1 MKFLL
6 LIIFLATNALAWG
19 PEGHMIVAE
28 IAQKELTAKAQAAV
42 TDLLR
47 GQSLADVSNWA
58 DTIKGQ
64 AEWTHTKP
72 WHFVDVPDGE
82 TYDSIEHSHDGDT
95 IVAITELVAVLK
107 SKSVDPITKQNA
119 LKFIVHFVGDIHQ
132 PLHVGRPSD
141 RGGNSTKIIFEGRN
155 SNLHAFWDSGIIS
168 EENMDYVTYARRI
181 STQSSFM
188 ESYDLPELSF
198 SQIIAE
204 SLKARPDIY
213 NFKSPSD
220 QGPIQLDQAYL
231 KRNLAFMNSRL
242 LIGGKRLAA
251 LLNTVYKN

>member
-1 MKFLL
+1 MKFLVLFAL
-6 LIIFLATNALAWG
+6 LTSNVFAWG

-28 IAQKELTAKAQAAV
+28 IAQKELSPKAKAGV

-58 DTIKGQ
+58 DSIKGQ
-64 AEWTHTKP
+64 TEWMHTKP
-72 WHFVDVPDGE
+72 WHFVDIPDGE
-82 TYDSIEHSHDGDT
+82 SYDTIEHAHDGDT

-107 SKSVDPITKQNA
+107 SKSADFDTKQNA

-141 RGGNSTKIIFEGRN
+141 RGGNSTKVIFEGKN

-168 EENMDYVTYARRI
+168 QENMDYVTYARRI
-181 STQSSFM
+181 SGQTNFIK
-188 ESYDLPELSF
+188 SYDLPELSF
-198 SQIIAE
+198 SQIITE
-204 SLKARPDIY
+204 SLTARPDIY
-213 NFKSPSD
+213 NFKTAAD
-220 QGPIQLDQAYL
+220 EGPIHLDQAYL

-242 LIGGKRLAA
+242 LIGGKRLAS
-251 LLNTVYKN
+251 LLNTVYK